1 MPPVQS
7 TLCRVM
13 LLYAGEFSKVVE
25 ACQSF
30 VTVIKSSNTG
40 LKHKQLTMSY
50 VVVDGVYTSV
60 AMRLKPA
67 FSMLHWRFDSIST
80 VVKCKINLQ

>member
-1 MPPVQS
+1 M
-7 TLCRVM
+7 
-13 LLYAGEFSKVVE
+13 
-25 ACQSF
+25 SF

-40 LKHKQLTMSY
+40 LKHKQLTMSDI
-50 VVVDGVYTSV
+50 VVDGVHTSV

-80 VVKCKINLQ
+80 VVKLSLIHI